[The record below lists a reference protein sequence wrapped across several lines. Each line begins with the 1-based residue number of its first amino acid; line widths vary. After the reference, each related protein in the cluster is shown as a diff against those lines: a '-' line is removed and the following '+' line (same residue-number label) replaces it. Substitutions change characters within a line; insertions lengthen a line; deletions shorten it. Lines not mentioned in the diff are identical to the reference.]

1 MALGVPYVAV
11 LANALVTLELFLITR
26 NLLWLLAAVPFH
38 LATFLVCVSEPR
50 FFELLQVWVIA
61 RHRAKF
67 RRAPRWGAASYGPL
81 PARARPEFRMDVIPL
96 LPEVP

>member
-11 LANALVTLELFLITR
+11 LGNALVTLELFLITR
-26 NLLWLLAAVPFH
+26 NLLWLLAAVPLH

-61 RHRAKF
+61 RQRAQF
-67 RRAPRWGAASYGPL
+67 RRAPRWGAVSYGPL
-81 PARARPEFRMDVIPL
+81 TGRARPEFRMDLIPTFSEA
-96 LPEVP
+96 P